1 MMEQSER
8 RSYKWTPQRIL
19 IAIWA
24 IDFTAVLVALAHPVS
39 IGILR
44 LLVAASVPFLWLLG
58 IFLVRRKRALAA
70 AVALLGVFVIVFSAL
85 PGRTVAPADLRTEYV
100 RQLNRYN
107 GTRYVWGGENGRG
120 IDCSGLVR
128 RALINAHMRIAVTTA
143 NPAALRRACQLWWY
157 DCSALA
163 MRDQYRDFTTPVFRA
178 ESINSITSPL
188 LRPGDLAVTASGI
201 HVLAYLGDQKWIQ
214 AEPGIMKVITLTAP
228 DENGWMKQPVH
239 IMRWSNMMES
249 ANNALNRTSESRAEA
264 RLPESG

>member
-1 MMEQSER
+1 MMKQTTR
-8 RSYKWTPQRIL
+8 RNYKWTPQRFL

-24 IDFTAVLVALAHPVS
+24 IDLTVVLVALAHPVS

-58 IFLVRRKRALAA
+58 IFLVRRKRALVA

-85 PGRTVAPADLRTEYV
+85 PGRAVAPADLRTEYV
-100 RQLNRYN
+100 RQLKRYS

-128 RALINAHMRIAVTTA
+128 RALINAHMRIAVTTV
-143 NPAALRRACQLWWY
+143 NPAAFRSALDLWWH

-163 MRDQYRDFTTPVFRA
+163 IRDQYRDFTTQMFKA
-178 ESINSITSPL
+178 ESINSITNPL
-188 LRPGDLAVTASGI
+188 LRPGDLAVTTSGI
-201 HVLAYLGDQKWIQ
+201 HVLAYLGNQEWIQ
-214 AEPGIMKVITLTAP
+214 AEPGVMKVITLTVP

-239 IMRWSNMMES
+239 IMRWTKIKES
-249 ANNALNRTSESRAEA
+249 ANQ
-264 RLPESG
+264 